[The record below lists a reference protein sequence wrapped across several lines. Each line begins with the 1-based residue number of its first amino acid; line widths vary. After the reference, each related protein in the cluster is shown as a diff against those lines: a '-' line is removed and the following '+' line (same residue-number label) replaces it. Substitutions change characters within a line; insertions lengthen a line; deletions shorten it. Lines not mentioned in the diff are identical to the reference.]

1 MSDFPHGSGPAPDQ
15 SQFFFQG
22 AGKLRASLGSRD
34 LFPLPLPA
42 SVHQSCSLSRRS
54 QQRLDRKRQL
64 EEDVREATKG
74 LNWMNGFSPNFE
86 FDDVEPDPMQQDV
99 LDRVRHLCK
108 TAVDVGTFA
117 KVDHPEAAL
126 KALLQGRSEY
136 HDHDFP
142 VSLARFDLERIS
154 LPETLEGVPE
164 VASVLPEEARQYL
177 NSSEHMVKNDELR
190 EEPIVPYYDPALK
203 IRRNYRSLIEKLHK
217 LGYLR
222 YTRSP
227 KARAGIFFVHKS
239 DGRKIR
245 MIVDARPANQLFK
258 APPGVQLCTSEGF
271 SRMEIEVPP
280 DLTPGSDEFS
290 AYLKERGLYFGLAD
304 VKDCFH
310 RLRQPR
316 WLSEYFCWDPI
327 PAHWIPDM
335 VGFELDGIPLDRGE
349 QVFPMP
355 ASLCMGFSWSL
366 YFAQMAN
373 EHLMT
378 RVPTLAGSTAVSDR
392 GPPVVFKA
400 EEIGAVRHYVY
411 VDNLGII
418 SPHRGIVQDGL
429 KELGPEFDDRGLVW
443 HPGEIQHEEIHALGV
458 FMKGDL
464 MAARISPKRH
474 CRLKQAIS
482 GVLRR
487 RKISGRLLEI
497 VLGHI
502 TFCCLCNRQL
512 LCIFSSIYK
521 FVRRNYFEPVPLW
534 DSVREELEAFR
545 GLMVFLHSDWWRSW
559 NPLVSSSDASLEGFG
574 ISTAFW
580 PIEEVKR
587 VGRQVER
594 ARFRR
599 PSTTHARHSA
609 LGAAGFVQDEL
620 TKKWRNREIGD
631 EEFVEASG
639 WEVNPA
645 FSEVPSE
652 LLAKQLWE
660 PKLWGRW
667 NFEAG
672 ILELEGRALVK
683 SLKRVALSRFGKDI
697 RQLLLVDNMAVA
709 LSFDRFRSRNYRLL
723 RQIRRYSSYLLARNI
738 AASVRWIPSEFN
750 SSDEPSRFFSEEESK
765 LLTHL
770 LGFKHADLEE
780 GQARDPLETPTPKA
794 ENPNG
799 GEDRSPEGC
808 LPQSSGIQQLNS
820 GSPKPGSRSGL
831 SEGILPA
838 REVSALQSAGL
849 GLAKLQRAGGQEEGA
864 LFVQYERDQPCQANQ
879 TEDPFSRP
887 SGSSDGRW
895 HLDTAGEECGWSSDF
910 KELCQGVGRVQPVW
924 YCKRTGLGER
934 RECGQIGSGL
944 PERDVLS
951 RTPSLQRGS
960 PSGQHFAP
968 LPELWE
974 VWSQAVTQ
982 MWRAVRGF
990 RKLTPGKSRLA
1001 YPFPVW
1007 AAMANQLKL
1016 AGYLRMA
1023 LFVLV
1028 SVSSYA
1034 RPSELLRMRLF
1045 SLVRPVAGVSRS
1057 WGLLLSPEE
1066 SEQRTK
1072 TGEFDVSI
1080 SVDSPYLL
1088 PWIHRFFTHLK
1099 KGHPEE
1105 ALWDFNY
1112 EEYRREFSKAAAVLG
1127 LEITPY
1133 QTRHSGPSI
1142 DRAKKWRS
1150 QHEVQKRGQWKSQKS
1165 ISRYE
1170 KSARLAATFDSLP
1183 GALQTHCRLC
1193 EHDLSEIMC
1202 GTLQPHRFGGTRDSK
1217 ASM

>member
-1 MSDFPHGSGPAPDQ
+1 
-15 SQFFFQG
+15 
-22 AGKLRASLGSRD
+22 
-34 LFPLPLPA
+34 
-42 SVHQSCSLSRRS
+42 
-54 QQRLDRKRQL
+54 L

-74 LNWMNGFSPNFE
+74 LNWMNGFSRTFE
-86 FDDVEPDPMQQDV
+86 FNDVGPDSMQREV

-108 TAVDVGTFA
+108 TAVDIGTFA

-126 KALLQGRSEY
+126 TALLQGRSEY
-136 HDHDFP
+136 QDHDFP

-154 LPETLEGVPE
+154 LPDTLEGVPE

-177 NSSEHMVKNDELR
+177 NSPEHMVKDEELR

-203 IRRNYRSLIEKLHK
+203 VRRNYRSLIEKLHK

-222 YTRSP
+222 YTRNP

-280 DLTPGSDEFS
+280 DIIPGTEEFA
-290 AYLKERGLYFGLAD
+290 AYLKGRGLYFGLAD

-310 RLRQPR
+310 RLRQPK

-327 PAHWIPDM
+327 PARWISDM
-335 VGFELDGIPLDRGE
+335 VGVHLDGIPLDRGE

-355 ASLCMGFSWSL
+355 ASLCMGFSWSW

-400 EEIGAVRHYVY
+400 EEVGAVRHYVY

-418 SPHRGIVQDGL
+418 SPHQGIVQEGL
-429 KELGPEFDDRGLVW
+429 KELGPEFDERGLIL

-474 CRLKQAIS
+474 CRLKQAIT

-521 FVRRNYFEPVPLW
+521 FVRRNYFEAVPLW

-574 ISTAFW
+574 VSTAFW
-580 PIEEVKR
+580 PIEEVKK

-620 TKKWRNREIGD
+620 TKKWRSRELDD

-639 WEVNPA
+639 WEINPA
-645 FSEVPSE
+645 FTEVPSE

-667 NFEAG
+667 SFEAG

-683 SLKRVALSRFGKDI
+683 SLKRVALSRFAKDI

-709 LSFDRFRSRNYRLL
+709 LCFDRFRSRKYRLL
-723 RQIRRYSSYLLARNI
+723 RQIRRYSSYLLAC
-738 AASVRWIPSEFN
+738 VSEMD
-750 SSDEPSRFFSEEESK
+750 S
-765 LLTHL
+765 
-770 LGFKHADLEE
+770 
-780 GQARDPLETPTPKA
+780 
-794 ENPNG
+794 
-799 GEDRSPEGC
+799 
-808 LPQSSGIQQLNS
+808 I
-820 GSPKPGSRSGL
+820 
-831 SEGILPA
+831 
-838 REVSALQSAGL
+838 
-849 GLAKLQRAGGQEEGA
+849 
-864 LFVQYERDQPCQANQ
+864 
-879 TEDPFSRP
+879 
-887 SGSSDGRW
+887 
-895 HLDTAGEECGWSSDF
+895 
-910 KELCQGVGRVQPVW
+910 RVQ
-924 YCKRTGLGER
+924 
-934 RECGQIGSGL
+934 Q
-944 PERDVLS
+944 
-951 RTPSLQRGS
+951 
-960 PSGQHFAP
+960 
-968 LPELWE
+968 
-974 VWSQAVTQ
+974 
-982 MWRAVRGF
+982 F
-990 RKLTPGKSRLA
+990 R
-1001 YPFPVW
+1001 
-1007 AAMANQLKL
+1007 
-1016 AGYLRMA
+1016 
-1023 LFVLV
+1023 
-1028 SVSSYA
+1028 
-1034 RPSELLRMRLF
+1034 
-1045 SLVRPVAGVSRS
+1045 
-1057 WGLLLSPEE
+1057 
-1066 SEQRTK
+1066 
-1072 TGEFDVSI
+1072 
-1080 SVDSPYLL
+1080 
-1088 PWIHRFFTHLK
+1088 
-1099 KGHPEE
+1099 
-1105 ALWDFNY
+1105 
-1112 EEYRREFSKAAAVLG
+1112 
-1127 LEITPY
+1127 
-1133 QTRHSGPSI
+1133 
-1142 DRAKKWRS
+1142 
-1150 QHEVQKRGQWKSQKS
+1150 
-1165 ISRYE
+1165 
-1170 KSARLAATFDSLP
+1170 
-1183 GALQTHCRLC
+1183 
-1193 EHDLSEIMC
+1193 
-1202 GTLQPHRFGGTRDSK
+1202 
-1217 ASM
+1217 

>member
-1 MSDFPHGSGPAPDQ
+1 
-15 SQFFFQG
+15 
-22 AGKLRASLGSRD
+22 
-34 LFPLPLPA
+34 
-42 SVHQSCSLSRRS
+42 
-54 QQRLDRKRQL
+54 
-64 EEDVREATKG
+64 
-74 LNWMNGFSPNFE
+74 
-86 FDDVEPDPMQQDV
+86 
-99 LDRVRHLCK
+99 
-108 TAVDVGTFA
+108 
-117 KVDHPEAAL
+117 
-126 KALLQGRSEY
+126 
-136 HDHDFP
+136 
-142 VSLARFDLERIS
+142 
-154 LPETLEGVPE
+154 
-164 VASVLPEEARQYL
+164 
-177 NSSEHMVKNDELR
+177 
-190 EEPIVPYYDPALK
+190 
-203 IRRNYRSLIEKLHK
+203 
-217 LGYLR
+217 
-222 YTRSP
+222 
-227 KARAGIFFVHKS
+227 
-239 DGRKIR
+239 

-280 DLTPGSDEFS
+280 DIIPGTEEFA
-290 AYLKERGLYFGLAD
+290 AYLKGRGLYFGLAD

-310 RLRQPR
+310 RLRQPK

-327 PAHWIPDM
+327 PAHWISDM
-335 VGFELDGIPLDRGE
+335 VGVHLDGIPLDRGE

-400 EEIGAVRHYVY
+400 EEVGAVRHYVY

-418 SPHRGIVQDGL
+418 SPHQGIVQEGL
-429 KELGPEFDDRGLVW
+429 KELGPEFDERGLIL

-474 CRLKQAIS
+474 CRLKQAIT

-502 TFCCLCNRQL
+502 TSCCLCNRQL

-521 FVRRNYFEPVPLW
+521 FVRRNYFEAVPLW

-574 ISTAFW
+574 VSTAFW
-580 PIEEVKR
+580 PIEEVKK

-620 TKKWRNREIGD
+620 TKKWRSRELDD

-639 WEVNPA
+639 WEINPA
-645 FSEVPSE
+645 FTEVPSE

-667 NFEAG
+667 SFEAG

-709 LSFDRFRSRNYRLL
+709 LCFDRFRSRNYRLL

-770 LGFKHADLEE
+770 LGFKHAGLEE
-780 GQARDPLETPTPKA
+780 GQTGDPFEASAAKA
-794 ENPNG
+794 ENQSC
-799 GEDRSPEGC
+799 GEDRGPEGC
-808 LPQSSGIQQLNS
+808 LSEDTRIQQHKS
-820 GSPKPGSRSGL
+820 GRPKPGTGSGL
-831 SEGILPA
+831 SQGTLPS
-838 REVSALQSAGL
+838 REVIRLQPAGL
-849 GLAKLQRAGGQEEGA
+849 GPAKLQRAGSQEEGG
-864 LFVQYERDQPCQANQ
+864 LFIQYERDQPCQAYQ
-879 TEDPFSRP
+879 GEGPLSRS
-887 SGSSDGRW
+887 SGSSDGQW
-895 HLDTAGEECGWSSDF
+895 HLDAAGEECGWSADL
-910 KELCQGVGRVQPVW
+910 KELCQGVGGVQPIW
-924 YCKRTGLGER
+924 HSQRLGLGGCR
-934 RECGQIGSGL
+934 QSGQVDCGF
-944 PERDVLS
+944 PERDVPG
-951 RTPSLQRGS
+951 RTPGLQGGS
-960 PSGQHFAP
+960 ACGQHLAP
-968 LPELWE
+968 LPKYGAKKLPR
-974 VWSQAVTQ
+974 

-1001 YPFPVW
+1001 YPLPVW
-1007 AAMANQLKL
+1007 AAMAVQLKL

-1045 SLVRPVAGVSRS
+1045 SLVRPVAGVTTS
-1057 WGLLLSPEE
+1057 WALLLSPEE
-1066 SEQRTK
+1066 SEQRSK
-1072 TGEFDVSI
+1072 TGEFDVNI
-1080 SVDSPYLL
+1080 AVDSPYLL

-1112 EEYRREFSKAAAVLG
+1112 DEYRKEFSKAAEVLG
-1127 LEITPY
+1127 LDITPY

-1165 ISRYE
+1165 INRYE

-1183 GALQTHCRLC
+1183 IALQSHCRLC
-1193 EHDLSEIMC
+1193 EQDLSEIMC
-1202 GTLQPHRFGGTRDSK
+1202 GTLQPHRFGGTKVSK